1 MYLNSKENP
10 LPMIINYINNT
21 HVIIISENGYL
32 GLENTKQKFI
42 LISMDTSKLQH
53 LKFK

>member
-1 MYLNSKENP
+1 
-10 LPMIINYINNT
+10 MIFNYINNT
-21 HVIIISENGYL
+21 HAIIISEYGYL

-42 LISMDTSKLQH
+42 LISMETPKLHH